1 MIHTSL
7 DLLSESP
14 SHPLDP
20 MFHPHAVAVVGA
32 TDRLHSVGRTV
43 LENLLQ
49 GRFAGRVYAVN
60 PGRGT
65 VLEQKAYPGIGSVP
79 ETVDLAVI
87 VTPAATVPGIM
98 RECAQAGVRAAVI
111 LSAGFRE
118 LGPSGAKL
126 ESQIDEAIQG
136 TPMRVIGPNC
146 LGLMTPSIGLNA
158 TFAQQPALPG
168 KMAFLSQSGALCTSI
183 LDWSL
188 REMVGFSAFVST
200 GSMLDVGWGDL
211 IYYFGDDPNTQSILI
226 YMESIGDPRAFLS
239 AAREIALTK
248 PIVVIKP
255 GRTEAAAKAA
265 VSHTGALTGADDVLD
280 AAFRRCGVLRVQTI
294 GELFDMAEVLSKQMR
309 PRGPRLLI
317 VTNAGGP
324 GVLATDALV
333 GGGGELTQL
342 SPATAA
348 ALDRILPPHWSH
360 ANPVDILGDADPNR
374 YAAALDI
381 LSREENA
388 DGMLAVMSPQG
399 MTDPTEVAAR
409 VSEFKAGYPKPLL
422 ASWMGGS
429 SVEHGLILLNRSGV
443 STFSFPDSAA
453 QAFNYMWQYSR
464 NLLSLYETPAATLE
478 ETDSA
483 QAPVAEMLAAV
494 RRKGRSLLTELESKR
509 ILALYGFSTLPIQHA
524 ETPDQAVQAA
534 EGMGFP
540 VVLKVHS
547 ETITHKARVGGV
559 RLHLNTTAE
568 VKAAFEDIREAVGR
582 NAGPEHFLGVTVQP
596 MVQTDGYE
604 IIAGS
609 TIDAQFGPVL
619 LFGTGGRFA
628 ERIADHALGLPPLTT
643 TLARRMM
650 ERTRAL
656 GVVES
661 TYGRPTADLL
671 AQAMVRLS
679 LLVVDQPWIRE
690 IDINPLLVS
699 VSGLVALDAR
709 IVLHAP
715 DTREEELPRP
725 AIRPYPKQ
733 YSFPWRLKDG
743 SEVILRPILPEDEP
757 RMVEFHKALSEQTV
771 YLRYFQASSLRHRTS
786 HERLMRLCFIDYD
799 REMAI
804 VALRTAE
811 DGSRQIIGVGRL
823 SKLHGKNEAEVALIV
838 TDQFQQQ
845 GVGRQLL
852 SVLVNV
858 ARDEGLKRILAFMLP
873 ENTGMQAVARH
884 VGFQIETPSGDPD
897 TVVATLQIV

>member
-1 MIHTSL
+1 MTHTSL
-7 DLLSESP
+7 DLLSQST

-20 MFHPHAVAVVGA
+20 MFRPRCVAVIGA
-32 TDRLHSVGRTV
+32 TDRPHSVGRTV
-43 LENLLQ
+43 LENLVQ
-49 GRFAGRVYAVN
+49 SRFAGRVYAVN
-60 PGRGT
+60 PGRKT
-65 VLEQKAYPGIGSVP
+65 VLEQKAYPNVGALP
-79 ETVDLAVI
+79 ESIDLAVV
-87 VTPAATVPGIM
+87 VTPAATVPAVM

-111 LSAGFRE
+111 ISAGFRE
-118 LGPSGAKL
+118 LGPKGAQL
-126 ESQIDEAIQG
+126 ETGIEQAIRG
-136 TPMRVIGPNC
+136 TRMRVIGPNC
-146 LGLMTPSIGLNA
+146 LGLMTPSLGLNA
-158 TFAQQPALPG
+158 TFAQKPALPG

-188 REMVGFSAFVST
+188 REIVGFSAFVST

-265 VSHTGALTGADDVLD
+265 ISHTGALTGADEVLD
-280 AAFRRCGVLRVQTI
+280 AAFRRCGVLRVRTI
-294 GELFDMAEVLSKQMR
+294 GELFDMAEVLSKQLR

-333 GGGGELTQL
+333 GGGGELAPL
-342 SPATAA
+342 SRATTD
-348 ALDRILPPHWSH
+348 ALDQVLPPHWSH
-360 ANPVDILGDADPNR
+360 GNPVDILGDADPSR
-374 YAAALDI
+374 YAAALNI
-381 LSREENA
+381 LSREESA

-429 SVEHGLILLNRSGV
+429 SVEQGLILLNRSGV

-478 ETDSA
+478 ETDST
-483 QAPVAEMLAAV
+483 QAPVTEMLAEV

-509 ILALYGFSTLPIQHA
+509 ILALYGFSTPPIEHA
-524 ETPDQAVQAA
+524 ATADQAVHAA
-534 EGMGFP
+534 EAMGFP

-559 RLHLNTTAE
+559 RLKLNSTEE
-568 VKAAFEDIREAVGR
+568 VRAAFEDIRQAVSR

-596 MVQTDGYE
+596 MVETEGYE

-656 GVVES
+656 GVVEGA
-661 TYGRPTADLL
+661 YGKQASELL
-671 AQAMVRLS
+671 AQALVRLS
-679 LLVVDQPWIRE
+679 LLVADQPWIRE

-699 VSGLVALDAR
+699 ASGVVALDAR
-709 IVLHAP
+709 VVLHSLEARE
-715 DTREEELPRP
+715 DTLPRP

-733 YSFPWRLKDG
+733 YMFSVRLKDG
-743 SEVILRPILPEDEP
+743 SELTLRPILPEDEP

-771 YLRYFQASSLRHRTS
+771 YLRYFQAASLRHRTS

-804 VALRTAE
+804 VALRAAAG
-811 DGSRQIIGVGRL
+811 GSRQIIGVGRL
-823 SKLHGKNEAEVALIV
+823 SKLHGKNEAEVALLV
-838 TDQFQQQ
+838 TDEFQKQ

-852 SVLVNV
+852 NVLVKV
-858 ARDEGLKRILAFMLP
+858 ARDEGLERILAYMLP

-884 VGFQIETPSGDPD
+884 VGFDIESSSEDPE
-897 TVVATLQIV
+897 TVIATLKV